1 MDLEKYYWQRYRLFS
16 RYDEGVLLDNESWFS
31 VTPEKIAWH
40 IAERFTCDVVV
51 DAFAGAGGNTIQF
64 ARTCKHVVA
73 IENNEKRLQLAMHN
87 ASIYQVE
94 NSVEFVLGDAFE
106 MMQALAGI
114 ADAVFLS
121 PPWGGPRYADEK
133 LFDLSAMKPYSAL
146 FVVSRALELTPNVA
160 ILLPKTTTQKQI
172 LRFLKLNCSNAP
184 DSCEVEYNYLG
195 SRLKTITVYFGNL
208 ARDTF
213 K

>member
-16 RYDEGVLLDNESWFS
+16 RYDEGVLLDDESWFS
-31 VTPEKIAWH
+31 VTPEKIAEH
-40 IAERFTCDVVV
+40 IADRLSCDVVV

-73 IENNEKRLQLAMHN
+73 IENNEKRLQLAVHN
-87 ASIYQVE
+87 ASIYEVE
-94 NSVEFVLGDAFE
+94 NSVEFILGDAFE
-106 MMQALAGI
+106 MMHALAGI

-121 PPWGGPRYADEK
+121 PPWGGPCYADEK

-160 ILLPKTTTQKQI
+160 ILLPKTTTEKQI
-172 LRFLKLNCSNAP
+172 LRFLKLNCGNAP
-184 DSCEVEYNYLG
+184 DLCEVEYNYLG

-208 ARDTF
+208 VRDTF
-213 K
+213 